1 MSLELRAEVIDA
13 LNLQYKTR
21 NFQPLMTPKDII
33 LCAEG
38 AMRANIDIIDYE
50 LNGEMIARY
59 AIKVKYC

>member
-1 MSLELRAEVIDA
+1 MSLELRAEVVDA

-33 LCAEG
+33 LCAEV

-50 LNGEMIARY
+50 LNGDMISRY
-59 AIKVKYC
+59 GIKVKYC